1 MYKTYAIILSTLFR
15 ELPQFTA
22 KKKKKK
28 SAELAS
34 LLLQKKRSEK
44 KIEFNRLHMNYKSE

>member
-1 MYKTYAIILSTLFR
+1 MLLFY
-15 ELPQFTA
+15 LPFSESCLNSQQ
-22 KKKKKK
+22 KKKK